1 MLRGFGESPQALQ
14 ATQARPQSPLLSA
27 SGLQGSRCSHPQVC
41 EVCGCISP
49 GQHGRGKTGRLFYC
63 TQCWN
68 QCNVHSVP
76 KARPSKQPPQRSCR
90 RHFEVRNALTGEVI
104 DVHPC
109 CTRIYDKLS
118 WPAKGLPRGLPPM
131 CASWLDRR
139 SLNTHIEFVM
149 QLKPSWRISTLQQ
162 RC

>member
-1 MLRGFGESPQALQ
+1 MQQGETAVDLPADGSGAEKDSPHDAAVAGGLY
-14 ATQARPQSPLLSA
+14 TRLLPQPTHEPPPKAMLSA

-109 CTRIYDKLS
+109 CTRIYE
-118 WPAKGLPRGLPPM
+118 
-131 CASWLDRR
+131 
-139 SLNTHIEFVM
+139 NTIVE
-149 QLKPSWRISTLQQ
+149 
-162 RC
+162 